1 MWTRR
6 VRQSLAMLLR
16 PLRVA
21 DVTTVAA
28 AVTADPAAREAATGR
43 AAFGW
48 ERRARH
54 LLSTDAPG
62 AWLAE
67 RDGRVLGSALALRR
81 DGWWILS
88 SLDVQWGP
96 DREVGRLLLE
106 RAVNHGAAAL
116 RGFINAGPDS
126 PALGL
131 YRVLGHRLHPTLRLA
146 GTVQRTALP
155 VVRTVRDGAP
165 ADVDLADAV
174 DRLVRGAAH
183 GPDHG
188 FLARD
193 HALLVAE
200 SPSGRGY
207 AWVCAEGLAVLA
219 ATDVPTARE
228 LLCEVFARTP
238 ADGTVVIERVTAEQ
252 DWAVDLAV
260 RAGVSI
266 GPDGFVCLR
275 GMPRLP
281 VPYIPSTWFG

>member
-1 MWTRR
+1 MT
-6 VRQSLAMLLR
+6 AN
-16 PLRVA
+16 
-21 DVTTVAA
+21 AA
-28 AVTADPAAREAATGR
+28 AGTTCAGQTSPGEQAPRPEVAGQAAALA
-43 AAFGW
+43 W

-81 DGWWILS
+81 EGWWVLS
-88 SLDVQWGP
+88 GLDVLPGP
-96 DREVGRLLLE
+96 DGNEVGRLLME

-116 RGFINAGPDS
+116 RGFIGAAPHS
-126 PALGL
+126 PSLAL

-146 GTVQRTALP
+146 GVVDRTALP
-155 VVRTVRDGAP
+155 VVGSVREGAP

-183 GPDHG
+183 GPDHAY
-188 FLARD
+188 LAQD

-207 AWVCAEGLAVLA
+207 AWVGAEGPAVVA

-228 LLCEVFARTP
+228 LLWEVFGRTP
-238 ADGTVVIERVTAEQ
+238 AGDTVAVERVTAEQ

-260 RAGVSI
+260 RAGLGI
-266 GPDGFVCLR
+266 GPGGFVCLR
-275 GMPRLP
+275 GMPRLA
-281 VPYIPSTWFG
+281 VPYVPSAEFG